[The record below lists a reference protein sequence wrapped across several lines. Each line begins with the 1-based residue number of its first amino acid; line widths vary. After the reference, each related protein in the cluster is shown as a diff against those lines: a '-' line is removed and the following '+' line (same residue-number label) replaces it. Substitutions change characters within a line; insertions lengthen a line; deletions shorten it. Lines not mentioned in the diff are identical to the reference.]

1 LTLGRLKYL
10 EDGTISVDGADQ
22 LLEEYLELTAKGKA
36 AEDVVCHYLYAC
48 WSSSQRASVQIKTLK
63 EECAISRSECDFIS
77 SKIRTPSDKL
87 RQSLRHRAGLAEG
100 RPESGFVDREAIAD
114 VSTLMGNLPLA
125 VLTMLLSVSYLP
137 KAQRLVPRA

>member
-10 EDGTISVDGADQ
+10 EDGTTSVDGADQ

-36 AEDVVCHYLYAC
+36 VEDVVCHYLYAC
-48 WSSSQRASVQIKTLK
+48 RRGSWGGSVQIKTLK
-63 EECAISRSECDFIS
+63 EECAASRSECDLIF

-100 RPESGFVDREAIAD
+100 RPESGFVDREAID
-114 VSTLMGNLPLA
+114 VSNLKNFPLA
-125 VLTMLLSVSYLP
+125 VLTLLLSVSYLP
-137 KAQRLVPRA
+137 KEQRVVPRA